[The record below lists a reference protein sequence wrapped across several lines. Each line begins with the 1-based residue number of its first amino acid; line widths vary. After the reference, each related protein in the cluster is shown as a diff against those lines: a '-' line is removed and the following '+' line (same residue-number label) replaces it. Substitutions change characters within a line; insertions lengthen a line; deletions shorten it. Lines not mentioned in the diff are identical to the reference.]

1 MDLLELAALMQAVGI
16 LVGIVI
22 ALLQLRDL
30 GKTRKADLL
39 MELYATF
46 RSKDFTRDYMEVLQH
61 SWKEVDDWME
71 IRAGLP
77 TIKNL
82 EAISLWLSV
91 PLYFEGV
98 GVLLYRKMIDIALV
112 DDLLSSEILVLWES
126 IEPAVKEMRVRMN
139 RPQLF
144 EYCEYLYEQIK
155 RREQKLSSRH
165 RES

>member
-1 MDLLELAALMQAVGI
+1 MDLLEFAALMQALGI
-16 LVGIVI
+16 LVGIAV

-112 DDLLSSEILVLWES
+112 DDLLSSETLILWEK
-126 IEPAVKEMRVRMN
+126 IEPAVKQMRIRMN

-144 EYCEYLYEQIK
+144 EYFEHLYEQIR
-155 RREQKLSSRH
+155 RREQKLSSGQI
-165 RES
+165 ES

>member
-1 MDLLELAALMQAVGI
+1 MDLLEFAALMQAVGI
-16 LVGIVI
+16 LVGIAV

-46 RSKDFTRDYMEVLQH
+46 RSKEFNRDYMEVLQH
-61 SWKEVDDWME
+61 SWRDFDDWME
-71 IRAGLP
+71 RYGP
-77 TIKNL
+77 EKNP
-82 EAISLWLSV
+82 EAFSIWLSV

-112 DDLLSSEILVLWES
+112 DDLLSSEILVLWQK
-126 IEPAVKEMRVRMN
+126 IEPVVKEYRIRMN

-144 EYCEYLYEQIK
+144 EYFEYLYEQMK
-155 RREQKLSSRH
+155 RREQELT
-165 RES
+165 

>member
-1 MDLLELAALMQAVGI
+1 LDLLELAALMQAAGI
-16 LVGIVI
+16 IVGIVI

-46 RSKDFTRDYMEVLQH
+46 RNKEHNRDYMEVLQ
-61 SWKEVDDWME
+61 SSSKDIDDWIE
-71 IRAGLP
+71 IRAGRP
-77 TIKNL
+77 TVKNL
-82 EAISLWLSV
+82 EAYSMWLSV
-91 PLYFEGV
+91 ALYFEGV

-112 DDLLSSEILVLWES
+112 DDLLSSEILLLWEN
-126 IEPAVKEMRVRMN
+126 IEPAVKKMRAGIN

-144 EYCEYLYEQIK
+144 EYFEYLYEQIK
-155 RREQKLSSRH
+155 RREQKLSSRQ